1 MIDNAGN
8 RTNRSGL
15 RIVLAVLRWMWI
27 VAFAILL
34 AASIVFHAPWKIAA
48 LCSILLLGA
57 VAIPRRPRRYFW
69 AAIGLILLAGTIW
82 IFLPNDSQG
91 WRPYTFEVEMEAFLA
106 KHRVPDAENAARIY
120 EDICRTWGK
129 GDPNEPNV
137 PADWYD
143 RVRNGPWRG
152 EEYPAV
158 AAWLDYHEPT
168 VKRLVEAA
176 GLERCFFEE
185 SIRDWLAPLDAEI
198 PPTADMRQ
206 LAFLLAAAANRDWGQ
221 RGLDVSVHKQLVV
234 LKLGEHLSSQP
245 EVMFA
250 LVGAAVETLA
260 MEQFNRAMVQG
271 DSNSDY
277 LDRVRRAVAANQTNW
292 RSTFEA
298 TLELEGLRTKNLLA
312 AGFYQVNEAG
322 RVRYSRDPFGM
333 SRNLRYAARP
343 GYWEQRANRARV
355 IMQWFA
361 FPSDPSRVSERI
373 DRAYEKYVSLPD
385 LERDTSDPLGSSAS
399 LFVSADL
406 SRFQWNFEYFMDFM
420 VSMGRESHVGLCRL
434 FRRAETIRR
443 GTLGV
448 VALRRYKND
457 RGSWP
462 PDLKAA
468 EAYGKDLS
476 WTDAWGRPFVYQ
488 LADDGFLL
496 YSTGENGIDEKG
508 ESRTEYDEESFTSTV
523 LADDVTIW
531 PPRGQSSEPEQEM
544 Q

>member
-1 MIDNAGN
+1 MSDTLADGK
-8 RTNRSGL
+8 RRGAM
-15 RIVLAVLRWMWI
+15 RIVLAILRWMW
-27 VAFAILL
+27 VAAWFILFV
-34 AASIVFHAPWKIAA
+34 ASIVFHAPWKIAVLSFA
-48 LCSILLLGA
+48 LVLGA
-57 VAIPRRPRRYFW
+57 AVIPRRPRRYFW
-69 AAIGLILLAGTIW
+69 AAIGLILLASGVW

-91 WRPYTFEVEMEAFLA
+91 WRPYAFENEMEAFLA

-120 EDICRTWGK
+120 EEICRTWGE

-143 RVRNGPWRG
+143 RARNGPWRG
-152 EEYPAV
+152 EEYSAV

-176 GLERCFFEE
+176 GLERCFFEQ
-185 SIRDWLAPLDAEI
+185 SIRGWLAPLNAEI

-221 RGLDVSVHKQLVV
+221 RGLDVSVQKQLVV
-234 LKLGEHLSSQP
+234 LRLGEHLSSQP
-245 EVMFA
+245 EPMFA

-271 DSNSDY
+271 DLDSDY
-277 LDRVRRAVAANQTNW
+277 LDRVHRAVAAIQTNW

-298 TLELEGLRTKNLLA
+298 TLELERLRTKNLLA
-312 AGFYQVNEAG
+312 AGFYQVSEAG

-333 SRNLRYAARP
+333 SRNPRYAARP

-361 FPSDPSRVSERI
+361 FPPDPARVSERI
-373 DRAYEKYVSLPD
+373 DRAYEKQISLPD
-385 LERDTSDPLGSSAS
+385 LEPDTSDPLGSSAS
-399 LFVSADL
+399 LFVNADL

-420 VSMGRESHVGLCRL
+420 VSMGRESHVGLCRI
-434 FRRAETIRR
+434 FRRGETIRR

-462 PDLKAA
+462 SDLKAA

-476 WTDAWGRPFVYQ
+476 WTDAWGRPFVYMPTGE
-488 LADDGFLL
+488 GFVL
-496 YSTGENGIDEKG
+496 YSTGENGVDEKG
-508 ESRTEYDEESFTSTV
+508 ESRTEYDDESFTSTV

-531 PPRGQSSEPEQEM
+531 PPRGQNSEPEQEM

>member
-1 MIDNAGN
+1 MTDNAANGV
-8 RTNRSGL
+8 NRSGL
-15 RIVLAVLRWMWI
+15 RIVVAILRWVWIVLFAVLVI
-27 VAFAILL
+27 
-34 AASIVFHAPWKIAA
+34 ASIVVHAPWKVLA
-48 LCSILLLGA
+48 LCSIFLLGA
-57 VAIPRRPRRYFW
+57 LAIPRRPRRYFW
-69 AAIGLILLAGTIW
+69 ISVGAIVLAAGVW

-91 WRPYTFEVEMEAFLA
+91 WRPYAFDVEMEAFLA

-120 EDICRTWGK
+120 EDICRAWGD
-129 GDPNEPNV
+129 GDPNEPNA
-137 PADWYD
+137 PDDWYD

-168 VKRLVEAA
+168 MRRLVEAA

-185 SIRDWLAPLDAEI
+185 SIRDWLVPLNAEI

-206 LAFLLAAAANRDWGQ
+206 LAFLLAAAANRDWGE
-221 RGLDVSVHKQLVV
+221 RGLDVSVQKQLVV

-250 LVGAAVETLA
+250 LVGAAVESLA

-271 DSNSDY
+271 DVDLDY
-277 LDRVRRAVAANQTNW
+277 LDRVDRAVAAIQSNW

-298 TLELEGLRTKNLLA
+298 TLELERLRTKNLLA
-312 AGFYQVNEAG
+312 AGFYQVSEAG
-322 RVRYSRDPFGM
+322 RVRYSRDPFGL
-333 SRNLRYAARP
+333 SRNPRYAARP
-343 GYWEQRANRARV
+343 GYWEERANRARV

-373 DRAYEKYVSLPD
+373 DKAYEKHVSLPD
-385 LERDTSDPLGSSAS
+385 LESGTSDPLGSSAF
-399 LFVSADL
+399 LFVNADW

-420 VSMGRESHVGLCRL
+420 VSMGRESHVGLCRV
-434 FRRAETIRR
+434 FRGAETIRR

-448 VALRRYKND
+448 VALRRYKDD

-462 PDLKAA
+462 SDLKAA

-476 WTDAWGRPFVYQ
+476 WTDAWGRPFVYMP
-488 LADDGFLL
+488 AGEGFVL
-496 YSTGENGIDEKG
+496 YSTGENGSDEKG
-508 ESRTEYDEESFTSTV
+508 ERRTEYDEESFTSTV
-523 LADDVTIW
+523 LADDVMIW
-531 PPRGQSSEPEQEM
+531 PDRRERE
-544 Q
+544 